1 LTAEVANAPETN
13 AAAGTAKRRAVRS
26 GKRPTIRDVSQLA
39 GVSRMTVSRVI
50 TDPSLVLPAT
60 RERVLKAIADL
71 GYVPDRAAGSLSS
84 RKTGFIALMLPTL
97 TNANF
102 AAVAHGLT
110 EVLREAD
117 FQLLISYTEYDIAE
131 EERQLR
137 NLLARRP
144 EAIVLTGASHSRE
157 ATKMLLSADIPVI
170 EIADLPSRPI
180 EHVIGFSN
188 YQAGRKAARHLID
201 KGFTRIGAVG
211 GTGAGAVIDHR
222 GEERICGFEDELSGA
237 GLSTDGVVRFGT
249 APLSYD
255 HGVGAIGELLD
266 RVPDTQAVFAV
277 SDLSA
282 VGVIMEC
289 QRRGI
294 DVPGQLSVM
303 GFGDFEIGA
312 VINPPL
318 TTIHVDFTL
327 LGQRA
332 GAALVDMLASG
343 EPAQA
348 IRDDVGLQVIER
360 SSVQAASR

>member
-1 LTAEVANAPETN
+1 MTQADSTAEN
-13 AAAGTAKRRAVRS
+13 AAGRRSARS

-60 RERVLKAIADL
+60 RDRVLKAIADL
-71 GYVPDRAAGSLSS
+71 GYVPDKTAGSLSS

-117 FQLLISYTEYDIAE
+117 FQLLIAYTEYDIAE

-144 EAIVLTGASHSRE
+144 EAIVLTGATHSRE
-157 ATKMLLSADIPVI
+157 ATKMLLAADIPVI

-188 YQAGRKAARHLID
+188 YQVGRKAARHLVD
-201 KGFTRIGAVG
+201 RGFTRIGAVG
-211 GTGAGAVIDHR
+211 GAEDEAVVDHR
-222 GEERICGFEDELSGA
+222 GEERIRGFEDELVAA
-237 GLSTDGVVRFGT
+237 GLSTHAVIRFGK

-255 HGVGAIGELLD
+255 HGVGAIGELLA
-266 RVPDTQAVFAV
+266 RAPDTQAVFAV

-294 DVPGQLSVM
+294 SVPDQLSVM

-318 TTIHVDFTL
+318 STIHVDFTL

-343 EPAQA
+343 EPAQS
-348 IRDDVGLQVIER
+348 IRDDVGLEVIER
-360 SSVQAASR
+360 ASVGRAAR

>member
-1 LTAEVANAPETN
+1 MTQVGETA
-13 AAAGTAKRRAVRS
+13 GRREARS
-26 GKRPTIRDVSQLA
+26 GKRPTIRDVSHLA

-60 RERVLKAIADL
+60 RDRVLKAIADL
-71 GYVPDRAAGSLSS
+71 GYVPDRTAGSLSS

-117 FQLLISYTEYDIAE
+117 FQLLIAYTEYDTAE

-144 EAIVLTGASHSRE
+144 EAIVLTGATHSRE

-170 EIADLPSRPI
+170 EMADLPSRPI

-188 YQAGRKAARHLID
+188 YQVGRKAARHLLD
-201 KGFTRIGAVG
+201 QGFTRIGAVG
-211 GTGAGAVIDHR
+211 GAAEGAVVDHR
-222 GEERICGFEDELSGA
+222 GEERMRGFEDELNAA
-237 GLSTDGVVRFGT
+237 GLPTDAVIRFGT

-255 HGVGAIGELLD
+255 HGVGAIGELLA
-266 RVPDTQAVFAV
+266 RAPETQAVFAV

-294 DVPGQLSVM
+294 AVPGQLSVM
-303 GFGDFEIGA
+303 GFGDFEIGK

-332 GAALVDMLASG
+332 GTVLVDMLARG
-343 EPAQA
+343 EPMQP
-348 IRDDVGLQVIER
+348 IREDVGLSVISR
-360 SSVQAASR
+360 ASVGKPAR

>member
-1 LTAEVANAPETN
+1 M
-13 AAAGTAKRRAVRS
+13 AGDADQVERRGARA

-60 RERVLKAIADL
+60 RDKVNKAIADL
-71 GYVPDRAAGSLSS
+71 GYVPDKAAGSLSS

-110 EVLREAD
+110 EVLREAG
-117 FQLLISYTEYDIAE
+117 FQLLIAYTEYDTAE

-137 NLLARRP
+137 NLLTRRP

-157 ATKMLLSADIPVI
+157 ASKMLLAADIPVI
-170 EIADLPSRPI
+170 EIADLPTHPI

-188 YQAGRKAARHLID
+188 YQVGRKAARHLID
-201 KGFTRIGAVG
+201 KGYTRIGALG
-211 GTGAGAVIDHR
+211 GSSHGAVVDHR
-222 GEERICGFEDELSGA
+222 GEERIRGFEDELSAA
-237 GLSTDGVVRFGT
+237 GLPTDAVVRFGK

-255 HGVGAIGELLD
+255 HGVGAVGELLA
-266 RVPDTQAVFAV
+266 RAPDTQAVFAV

-289 QRRGI
+289 QRRAI
-294 DVPGQLSVM
+294 AVPGQLGVM
-303 GFGDFEIGA
+303 GFGDFEIGR

-332 GAALVDMLASG
+332 GHALVDMLASG
-343 EPAQA
+343 EPVNS
-348 IRDDVGLQVIER
+348 IREDVGLSIIER
-360 SSVQAASR
+360 ASLGQAK